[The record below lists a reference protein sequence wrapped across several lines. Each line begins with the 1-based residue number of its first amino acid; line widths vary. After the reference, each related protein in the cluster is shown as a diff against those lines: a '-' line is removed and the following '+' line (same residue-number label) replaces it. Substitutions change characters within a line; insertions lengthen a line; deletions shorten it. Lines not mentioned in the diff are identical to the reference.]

1 VFRQPA
7 GEVDLA
13 RFHVGNADIVT
24 LEKVR
29 DHSEVAIVGKLVSE
43 ELGVAEDTEDIG

>member
-1 VFRQPA
+1 MLGQPA

-29 DHSEVAIVGKLVSE
+29 DHSEIAIVGELVSE

>member
-1 VFRQPA
+1 MLGQPA

-13 RFHVGNADIVT
+13 GVHVGNADIVT
-24 LEKVR
+24 LEKIR
-29 DHSEVAIVGKLVSE
+29 DHSEVAIVGELVSE